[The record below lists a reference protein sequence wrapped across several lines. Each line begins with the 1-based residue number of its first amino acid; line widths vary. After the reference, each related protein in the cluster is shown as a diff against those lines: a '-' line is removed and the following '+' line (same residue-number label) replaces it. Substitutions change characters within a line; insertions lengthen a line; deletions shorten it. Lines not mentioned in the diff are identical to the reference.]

1 MKELLTVV
9 LDYLKTEKVDYAIL
23 IKGPWGCGKTHFF
36 KNSLL
41 PEIIKH
47 ALKPIYISLYGI
59 SRTEDIAKK
68 IFLGINPKLGSG
80 TGQKLSEIA
89 KVAATAFN
97 VDTGKFKANTWLK
110 VKKDFVLC
118 FDDLERAKLDVEEVL
133 GYINSFVEHDHLRTI
148 IIANEDEIVERER
161 EDSLEGKKEEAS
173 PQAATVRKTSYQRI
187 KEKLIGI
194 TFEHKP
200 EIESVLSKIIDTDVT
215 ENDLKDFLKQHKSLI
230 LEILRN
236 SGSQNIRILKHAIF
250 AFRPL
255 YLHLNTKHRAI
266 MQDFA
271 IKILILVL
279 SISFEVKSGE
289 IGNENI
295 SKLKRIRFTEAFF
308 IFLHKPLLKEKGDS
322 YLQSFYDKYY
332 ASRPK
337 EFYYNGIILDYIL
350 SGFFDV
356 NAFDLEIEKKRKEE
370 DEDPELKLIRS
381 VWQGAYFTLTDEQFN
396 NATREIL
403 LRADNGDIP
412 LHMYLQTFAWLS
424 FFSNEGLIPEKTD
437 ELVAIFNS
445 GMENASRKTSYAQIK
460 ELGMPLNFDAS
471 KETKDIKEIGKAQ
484 EEHINKLKETDLRN
498 KCTELFELLPERF
511 DEFKKR
517 YFDFHTNLAAVPIFK
532 YCPVKDLF
540 GKIIRLTNP
549 ELRDL
554 VMIILERYKSE
565 QKKFTED
572 YANLLLLNDS
582 LREHL
587 DGKKTKL
594 SIHWL
599 RELRKAIEA
608 AIGALEKS
616 LPKKS

>member
-1 MKELLTVV
+1 
-9 LDYLKTEKVDYAIL
+9 
-23 IKGPWGCGKTHFF
+23 
-36 KNSLL
+36 
-41 PEIIKH
+41 
-47 ALKPIYISLYGI
+47 
-59 SRTEDIAKK
+59 
-68 IFLGINPKLGSG
+68 
-80 TGQKLSEIA
+80 
-89 KVAATAFN
+89 
-97 VDTGKFKANTWLK
+97 
-110 VKKDFVLC
+110 
-118 FDDLERAKLDVEEVL
+118 
-133 GYINSFVEHDHLRTI
+133 
-148 IIANEDEIVERER
+148 
-161 EDSLEGKKEEAS
+161 
-173 PQAATVRKTSYQRI
+173 
-187 KEKLIGI
+187 
-194 TFEHKP
+194 
-200 EIESVLSKIIDTDVT
+200 
-215 ENDLKDFLKQHKSLI
+215 
-230 LEILRN
+230 
-236 SGSQNIRILKHAIF
+236 
-250 AFRPL
+250 
-255 YLHLNTKHRAI
+255 

-350 SGFFDV
+350 SGFFDA
-356 NAFDLEIEKKRKEE
+356 NAFDLEIEEKRKEE

-381 VWQGAYFTLTDEQFN
+381 VWQGSYFTLTDEQFD

-412 LHMYLQTFAWLS
+412 LRMYLETFAWLS

-437 ELVAIFNS
+437 ELVARFKS
-445 GMENASRKTSYAQIK
+445 GMENASKKTGYAQIK

-471 KETKDIKEIGKAQ
+471 KETKDIKEIRKAQ

-511 DEFKKR
+511 HEFKER

-532 YCPVKDLF
+532 YCPAKDLF

-549 ELRDL
+549 DLRNL

-587 DGKKTKL
+587 DGEKTKL
-594 SIHWL
+594 NIHLL

-616 LPKKS
+616 LPKK